1 MILKSNMAPTSS
13 SSAQHHVTLIGLGTI
28 GISFAA
34 LHIKHTNAIV
44 SLYDTRPDLE
54 EHINTALPA
63 YIDSEDAALSLA
75 QLRLTGRLKIC
86 SSVEEACRNATIVQE
101 QGPENLPFKRSIW
114 AQVEKLVSDTTH
126 FWSSTS
132 GIPASQQVE
141 DMNDQT
147 RLLVVHPFNPPH
159 VMPLIEIVPSP
170 TTKSTEVDFA
180 KQYFTDMA
188 SGHQP
193 IVLKKEITGFVGN
206 RLAFALLREAC
217 SLVDRDVI
225 SAQDLDLLVEA
236 SIGPRWAVQ
245 GPFKSYNMGGGAGGL
260 AGFLKNLSGTIQ
272 GVWDSSEPVSFADPL
287 GERDGDSWEG
297 KIIAQVAGAYGSPTP
312 SQFAARD
319 VALNEVFDVQKKMRE
334 NPI

>member
-1 MILKSNMAPTSS
+1 MAQTSS

-44 SLYDTRPDLE
+44 SVYDTRPDLE
-54 EHINTALPA
+54 EYISSVLPG
-63 YIDSEDAALSLA
+63 YIDSEDAALSLT
-75 QLRLTGRLKIC
+75 QLRLAGRLNIC
-86 SSVEEACRNATIVQE
+86 SSLEEACKNATIVQE
-101 QGPENLPFKRSIW
+101 QGPENPSFKKSIW

-126 FWSSTS
+126 LWSSTS
-132 GIPASQQVE
+132 GIPASVQVQ
-141 DMNDQT
+141 DMSDQT

-159 VMPLIEIVPSP
+159 VMPLLEIVPSP
-170 TTKSTEVDFA
+170 TTKSTEADFA

-217 SLVDRDVI
+217 YLVDQDII
-225 SAQDLDLLVEA
+225 SAQDLDLLVES

-245 GPFKSYNMGGGAGGL
+245 GPFKSYNMGGGAAGL
-260 AGFLKNLSGTIQ
+260 GSFLKHLSGTVQ
-272 GVWDSSEPVSFADPL
+272 GVWDSSVPL
-287 GERDGDSWEG
+287 NFSNPSGEWGSDDWEG
-297 KIIAQVAGAYGSPTP
+297 KVVAQVAEAYGSPNPAQYT
-312 SQFAARD
+312 ARD
-319 VALNEVFDVQKKMRE
+319 AALQGVIEVQKKMRDDQV
-334 NPI
+334 